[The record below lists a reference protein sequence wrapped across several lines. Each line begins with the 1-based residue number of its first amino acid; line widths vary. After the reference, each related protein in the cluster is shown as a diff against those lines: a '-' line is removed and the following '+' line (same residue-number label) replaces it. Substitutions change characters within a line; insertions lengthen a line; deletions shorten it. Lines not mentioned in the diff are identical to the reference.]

1 MGQKVAFSVGKVTK
15 ATEEESA
22 ALSEL
27 LNRIDPI
34 NAALN
39 KLNKLNKQQ
48 QQLAKFNSKGMQD
61 GATFDVYS

>member
-39 KLNKLNKQQ
+39 KLNKQQ